1 MNGLTIG
8 KVAKQAHVNI
18 ETVRYYERVGL
29 ITEPPRSESGYRLFS
44 EDVVQRISFIKK
56 AQDLGFKLNEIKT
69 LLSMSKDGNCD
80 CYEAQQFA
88 LQKISEIESKIVAL
102 NEIKAV
108 LYDLTQKCPGHGLI
122 GNCPIM
128 NEFKKG
134 GDSDG

>member
-18 ETVRYYERVGL
+18 ETIRYYERVGL
-29 ITEPPRSESGYRLFS
+29 IDEPPRSESGYRLFS

-69 LLSMSKDGNCD
+69 LLSMSENGNYD

-108 LYDLTQKCPGHGLI
+108 LYDLTKKCPGHGSI